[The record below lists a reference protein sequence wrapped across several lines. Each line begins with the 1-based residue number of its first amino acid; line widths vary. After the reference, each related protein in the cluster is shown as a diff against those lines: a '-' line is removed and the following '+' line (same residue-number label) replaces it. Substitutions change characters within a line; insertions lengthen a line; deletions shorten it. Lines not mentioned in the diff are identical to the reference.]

1 MNSRM
6 RKVEKTEEKNIRKN
20 ILIDIQNIIIE
31 GEKNKNLINMVTK
44 DMMIDSS
51 KGMKNLFKNKTRISL
66 STEKIRKSK
75 NKSQTSSLQEFC

>member
-1 MNSRM
+1 M